1 MTELAAAWSTE
12 SVPQSGAFDAW
23 SEKMPEL
30 HLQWALSCPRRE
42 KFSAFVRYRRLDGMT
57 IAEFR
62 GGEYG
67 GIRSPRS
74 RTDDERMIG
83 VLLNR
88 SGRLICSYAGDDLV
102 LEPNQLLVWDSELAY
117 GFEGVEPHH
126 ELSVMLPQS
135 RVPETLGAIAARSGT
150 VTLVKPGSGL
160 VAVAAEQLTAITREM
175 DAISDAGL
183 QIACQAFFDTLD
195 AALASPGDRVMTSA
209 RAALLARVR
218 RYIEDNLDDPGMCAS
233 SLANAHAIS
242 VRTLHLLFA
251 DTGTT
256 VSRSIRQRRLDVC
269 YRELSRARPG
279 KTVTDVAFRWGFSD
293 TAHFSRLFKQA
304 YSVTPSSV
312 LYREPTPAC

>member
-12 SVPQSGAFDAW
+12 SVPQTGAFDAW

-30 HLQWALSCPRRE
+30 HLQWELSCPRRE

-209 RAALLARVR
+209 RRRCWPGCAAISKTISTIRACVRRPLLTRMRFPCARCTCCSPIPEPRSAGRFASGALMCATASCPGLDRVR
-218 RYIEDNLDDPGMCAS
+218 R
-233 SLANAHAIS
+233 
-242 VRTLHLLFA
+242 
-251 DTGTT
+251 
-256 VSRSIRQRRLDVC
+256 
-269 YRELSRARPG
+269 
-279 KTVTDVAFRWGFSD
+279 
-293 TAHFSRLFKQA
+293 
-304 YSVTPSSV
+304 
-312 LYREPTPAC
+312 